1 MDLNLIIYDMQLMQN
16 RRPGKLPSMLVG
28 KSGTTITD
36 VSRSFALSVRTFID
50 AASWGTV
57 KAGTPG
63 WKRSIHLATL

>member
-50 AASWGTV
+50 AAS
-57 KAGTPG
+57 
-63 WKRSIHLATL
+63 